1 MRAIRVRLLCAGV
14 VILLVGGWFAAPVVS
29 QQWDNIV
36 AGLSTWKVVQFYPD
50 PAFDTSGADEIA
62 DQHFEVNNWVN
73 TPQDGGAN
81 TLTLM
86 GLSVPNAAGDW
97 GTNFRMKA
105 QYRDANG
112 VIQRTKGFEW
122 VGEGRVNTATGVE
135 SSSRAALWDFTH
147 QRSVLY
153 YDSYGYMNN
162 GRPMFNIMTPLW
174 TWGSIYSNGSIH
186 TNQYQAGPT
195 YKNGVTGS
203 TCSEWTAGICT

>member
-1 MRAIRVRLLCAGV
+1 MRLTRWILLLSLVFAGV
-14 VILLVGGWFAAPVVS
+14 WLVAPTTAQS
-29 QQWDNIV
+29 LDNIIT
-36 AGLSTWKVVQFYPD
+36 GLATWKAVLFAPD
-50 PAFDTSGADEIA
+50 PAFTINGVAGLQ
-62 DQHFEVNNWVN
+62 DQHCEVSSWANE
-73 TPQDGGAN
+73 PEFGGAN
-81 TLTLM
+81 TITLICF
-86 GLSVPNAAGDW
+86 SVPNAAGDW
-97 GTNFRMKA
+97 GTNLRMKA
-105 QYRDANG
+105 RYRDAHG

-203 TCSEWTAGICT
+203 TCSEWTAGICTKL